1 MLLYL
6 QLPQALRRSE
16 KLNFLAL
23 VSREFFVVV
32 VVVFNSWDLSLRTL
46 EVYLHFMRDGG
57 LSNLAFE
64 NVVFLLS

>member
-23 VSREFFVVV
+23 VSREFFFV
-32 VVVFNSWDLSLRTL
+32 VVVFNSWDLSLRTV